1 MQAGLLPRIMAY
13 AGAIN
18 TVENPWREKERRYRK
33 RDVNPNDTEN
43 IKIAWLMVG

>member
-18 TVENPWREKERRYRK
+18 TVENLGEKRK
-33 RDVNPNDTEN
+33 DVTEN
-43 IKIAWLMVG
+43 AM